1 MSTSMPESGQLSF
14 LPEEKIYKTSAAQRA
29 ANRKWQKENKE
40 KCKLAYQK
48 YRQSKK
54 GKEARKRAKQKYES
68 KPEVKEKKKLARKA
82 YRQRPE
88 VKERIKQ
95 QKKEYYKT
103 PKGKE
108 YLRRKRNK
116 RNFVPKLLVGVRK
129 RCRIALSK
137 GIDIPYN
144 LDIEYIKSILPKD
157 MLCPA
162 LGVKIIPGGGSTKN
176 SPSIDRIFPEKGY
189 VKGNVVIVSFEANA
203 IKFTATPDE
212 IIKVGKFY
220 KKLLEEME
228 DGSETD

>member
-1 MSTSMPESGQLSF
+1 MSTSTPKRGQLSF

-40 KCKLAYQK
+40 KFKKIQKK
-48 YRQSKK
+48 YRLSEK
-54 GKEARKRAKQKYES
+54 GKIARQRYES
-68 KPEVKEKKKLARKA
+68 KPEAKEKRK
-82 YRQRPE
+82 QR
-88 VKERIKQ
+88 
-95 QKKEYYKT
+95 KKEYFKT
-103 PKGKE
+103 LKGKE
-108 YLRRKRNK
+108 YLRRKRNRNK
-116 RNFVPKLLVGVRK
+116 ENFVPKLLGGVRK

-162 LGVKIIPGGGSTKN
+162 LGVKMIPGGGSTKN